1 MTECVT
7 EPISGDGIPSA
18 SSAAA
23 EKRAPLLKVRGLT
36 TAFRSNGAMVPIIE
50 DIGFNLYPHETL
62 AIVGES
68 GCGKSVTSL
77 SIMRLIQSPGK
88 VMGGTVELEGRDL
101 LQLSEE
107 EMRSVRG
114 NKVSM
119 IFQEPMTSLNPVF
132 TVGRQVMESFQIH
145 QHLSKAEAR
154 EKTIEMLRLVGIPAP
169 ETVFKE
175 YPHEL
180 SGGLRQ
186 RVMIAMALAC
196 RPRVLIADEP
206 TTALDVT
213 IQAQILFLLRDL
225 MEEVGTATILITH
238 DLGVVAK
245 IATYVMVMYA
255 GQAVEY
261 GSVQQIIEDPL
272 HPYTLGLLKC
282 LPKLHEK
289 VDRLYTIK
297 GSVPSPD
304 SYPEGCR
311 FFPRCDRACER
322 CRAERPPLMEL
333 EDGRRVRCWLYT
345 DVEGAIDVSDS
356 AEKGGASA

>member
-1 MTECVT
+1 MSENTQSAEAEAVAT
-7 EPISGDGIPSA
+7 DSGA
-18 SSAAA
+18 
-23 EKRAPLLKVRGLT
+23 RTPLLKVRGLT
-36 TAFRSNGAMVPIIE
+36 TAFKSNGTMVPIIE
-50 DIGFNLYPHETL
+50 DIGFNLYSNETL

-77 SIMRLIQSPGK
+77 SIMRLIQKPGQI
-88 VMGGTVELEGRDL
+88 MSGSVELEGRDL
-101 LQLSEE
+101 LELSEE

-145 QHLSKAEAR
+145 QQLSKAEAQ

-225 MEEVGTATILITH
+225 MDQTGTATILITH

-261 GSVQQIIEDPL
+261 GAVQQIIEDPL

-282 LPKLHEK
+282 LPRLHEK

-297 GSVPSPD
+297 GAVPSPD
-304 SYPEGCR
+304 AYPVGCR
-311 FFPRCDRACER
+311 FCPRCDRACER
-322 CRAERPPLMEL
+322 CQAQRPPLMEL
-333 EDGRRVRCWLYT
+333 PDGRRVRCWLYA
-345 DVEGAIDVSDS
+345 DAEGAVDVSEQ
-356 AEKGGASA
+356 AEKGGAFA

>member
-1 MTECVT
+1 MSENTAPVPEVDVEST
-7 EPISGDGIPSA
+7 
-18 SSAAA
+18 
-23 EKRAPLLKVRGLT
+23 PLLKVRGLT
-36 TAFRSNGAMVPIIE
+36 TAFKSSGAMTNIIE
-50 DIGFNLYPHETL
+50 GIDFNLYPHETL

-88 VMGGTVELEGRDL
+88 IVGGSVELEGTDL

-107 EMRSVRG
+107 EMRGVRG

-132 TVGRQVMESFQIH
+132 TVGSQVMESFQIH
-145 QHLSKAEAR
+145 QHLSKPEAR

-213 IQAQILFLLRDL
+213 IQAQILRLLREL
-225 MEEVGTATILITH
+225 MDETGTATILITH
-238 DLGVVAK
+238 DLGVVAQ

-261 GSVQQIIEDPL
+261 GSVRQIIEDPL
-272 HPYTLGLLKC
+272 HPYTLGLLQC
-282 LPKLHEK
+282 LPRLHEK
-289 VDRLYTIK
+289 TDRLFTIP
-297 GSVPSPD
+297 GAVPSPD
-304 SYPEGCR
+304 SYPAGCR
-311 FFPRCDRACER
+311 FCPRCNRACER
-322 CRAERPPLMEL
+322 CRDERPPLMEL
-333 EDGRRVRCWLYT
+333 PDGRRVRCWLYA
-345 DVEGAIDVSDS
+345 DAEGAVDVST
-356 AEKGGASA
+356 AAPKGGESA